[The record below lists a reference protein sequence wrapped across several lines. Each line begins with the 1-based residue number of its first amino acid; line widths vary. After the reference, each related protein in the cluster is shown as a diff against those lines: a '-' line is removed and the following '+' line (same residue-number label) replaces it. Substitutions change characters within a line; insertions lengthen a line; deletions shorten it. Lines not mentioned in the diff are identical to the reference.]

1 MSWTATSRRLTALC
15 AAATIGLLGLGTT
28 TAAAAAPSVNRVQG
42 DDRYAT
48 AAAVSRA
55 LVPTAVS
62 GQVVYIASGENFPDA
77 LATGPATQ
85 QHASPAPLLLVPR
98 SGALPASVTAE
109 LDRLKPA
116 DIRVVGGGGAVT
128 DDVVQQ
134 LRNWDDSPSR
144 ISGSTR
150 YGTAA
155 AITAAAGVRTGGT
168 VYLATGLNYPDAL
181 AASAVATRSRSALL
195 LTPQDSLPLET
206 SNALKDLAPTRV
218 VVLGSSGVVSDGVV
232 GQVKAAVP
240 GAGVD
245 RVGGS
250 DRYATAALVSQLGFP
265 GTADGAF
272 VATGANFPDALAA
285 GPLAA
290 SKGQPLL
297 LARDSCA
304 PAATTAEF
312 ARLKG
317 SSVTVL
323 GGTRAVSDAAASMSV
338 CASAPPPAAPAGK
351 TYGGGSLLVGKD
363 IPAGTYISTKND
375 SCYWER
381 ASNASG
387 KTDAILANDITSGQS
402 IVTILPTDVVFKSS
416 RCSAWSAVDT
426 TPRPQTS
433 IGEGDWLVNI
443 HVAPGTY
450 QSRSNDSCYWQRSS
464 AATGGSD
471 TIIAN
476 DIVEKGATAT
486 VEISA
491 DDVMFT
497 SSRCGTWSKVG

>member
-1 MSWTATSRRLTALC
+1 MLSSTTARRLGALC
-15 AAATIGLLGLGTT
+15 AAATISLIGLGAT
-28 TAAAAAPSVNRVQG
+28 TASAAPSVNRVQG

-55 LVPTAVS
+55 LVPTAVP
-62 GQVVYIASGENFPDA
+62 GQVVYVASGENFPDA

-85 QHASPAPLLLVPR
+85 QHASPAPLLLVPK

-134 LRNWDDSPSR
+134 LRNWDDTPSR

-155 AITAAAGVRTGGT
+155 AITAAAGVKTGGT

-195 LTPQDSLPLET
+195 LTTQDSLPLET

-232 GQVKAAVP
+232 GQVKAVVP

-265 GTADGAF
+265 GTAGGAF

-297 LARDSCA
+297 LAQDSCA

-387 KTDAILANDITSGQS
+387 KTDAILANDIASGQS

-416 RCSAWSAVDT
+416 RCGAWSAVDT

-450 QSRSNDSCYWQRSS
+450 QSTSTESCYWQRSS
-464 AATGGSD
+464 AATGGSR

-476 DIVEKGATAT
+476 DIVEKGAKAT

-497 SSRCGTWSKVG
+497 SNRCGTWAKVG